1 MTARLIILLIDLHL
15 LLVLFSCFLGLSS
28 TVNPEPFIIFGNT
41 VDIRRVNLD
50 GTGYN
55 YVVQGLTNVVGVDF
69 DIKTKTIYWS
79 DIALKKIQRVH
90 IDLGLQPGN
99 IEDFVVEN
107 VGIPEDLAVDWMRRK
122 LFWTDASF
130 KVIEVI
136 HLNGTQRQVLISTG
150 HDKPRAIA
158 LDPLNDKLYWTD
170 WGSEPTIFRAKMSDG
185 SQKEVL
191 VNSGIVWP
199 NGIALDYVTSTLFW
213 ADAKTDKI
221 EKSDTDGQNR
231 RVLID
236 RTAVYHPYALTQ
248 FGDHIYWTD
257 WQRHSIEHCNK
268 DRGNDRVTITGGM
281 TRPTALH
288 VYHPDRQ
295 PGAGKNNGIFIVD
308 LVSILCSIR
317 KLEYIPVQCTD
328 GNTKIILIC
337 YPLGGVLLLQGSA
350 VAFCSTPML
359 RRFSHDVLRLLLF
372 SIHIFQIQ
380 MNA

>member
-15 LLVLFSCFLGLSS
+15 LLVLFSSFLGLSS
-28 TVNPEPFIIFGNT
+28 TINPEPFIIFGNT

-69 DIKTKTIYWS
+69 DIKTQTIYWS

-99 IEDFVVEN
+99 TEDFVVEN
-107 VGIPEDLAVDWMRRK
+107 IGIPEDLAVDWMGRK

-136 HLNGTQRQVLISTG
+136 HLNGTQRQALISTG

-185 SQKEVL
+185 SQKQVL

-213 ADAKTDKI
+213 ADAKTDKV

-236 RTAVYHPYALTQ
+236 RTGVYHPYALTQ
-248 FGDHIYWTD
+248 FGDRIYWTD

-288 VYHPDRQ
+288 VYHSDRQ
-295 PGAGKNNGIFIVD
+295 PGAGNNNGIHCRF
-308 LVSILCSIR
+308 
-317 KLEYIPVQCTD
+317 
-328 GNTKIILIC
+328 
-337 YPLGGVLLLQGSA
+337 GVNVMFHQKTGVPPSA
-350 VAFCSTPML
+350 MY
-359 RRFSHDVLRLLLF
+359 
-372 SIHIFQIQ
+372 
-380 MNA
+380 